1 MTKERMMHTVT
12 VHEAK
17 THLSRLLARVRAG
30 EEIVIARGKQPQAK
44 LVPIIDEAP
53 RPRQAGTL
61 GPISDE
67 EAEEAARPL
76 PKEYW
81 GWIGGDDD

>member
-1 MTKERMMHTVT
+1 MQIVT

-17 THLSRLLARVRAG
+17 THLSKLLARVREG
-30 EEIVIARGKQPQAK
+30 EEIIIAKGKHPQAK
-44 LVPIIDEAP
+44 LVPLSNKSVL
-53 RPRQAGTL
+53 PRQAGTL

-67 EAEEAARPL
+67 EAEEALRPL

-81 GWIGGDDD
+81 GDIGEDD

>member
-1 MTKERMMHTVT
+1 MEIVT

-30 EEIVIARGKQPQAK
+30 EEIVIARGKQPEAK
-44 LVPIIDEAP
+44 LVPWTEKP
-53 RPRQAGTL
+53 KTPRQFGTL

-76 PKEYW
+76 PREYW
-81 GWIGGDDD
+81 GWIGDGV

>member
-1 MTKERMMHTVT
+1 MQTVT

-17 THLSRLLARVRAG
+17 THLSRLLARVREG
-30 EEIVIARGKQPQAK
+30 EEIIIAKGRQPQAK
-44 LVPIIDEAP
+44 LVPLDDAP
-53 RPRQAGTL
+53 LRPRLAGTL

-67 EAEEAARPL
+67 ESEEAARPL

-81 GWIGGDDD
+81 GYIGDDQD

>member
-1 MTKERMMHTVT
+1 MEIVT

-17 THLSRLLARVRAG
+17 THLSRLLARVRDG
-30 EEIVIARGKQPQAK
+30 EEIVIAKGKHPQAK
-44 LVPIIDEAP
+44 LVPLTTTAKSP
-53 RPRQAGTL
+53 REFGTL

-67 EAEEAARPL
+67 EAEEAMRPL

-81 GWIGGDDD
+81 GYIGDVDG

>member
-1 MTKERMMHTVT
+1 MATVT

-17 THLSRLLARVRAG
+17 THLSRLLARVRDG
-30 EEIVIARGKQPQAK
+30 EEIIIAKGKDPQAK
-44 LVPIIDEAP
+44 LVPLTDQP
-53 RPRQAGTL
+53 KQPRQAGTL

-67 EAEEAARPL
+67 EAEEAVRPL

-81 GWIGGDDD
+81 GCIGDDED

>member
-1 MTKERMMHTVT
+1 MQTVT

-17 THLSRLLARVRAG
+17 THLSKLLALVREG
-30 EEIVIARGKQPQAK
+30 EEIIIAKGKQPQAM
-44 LVPIIDEAP
+44 LVPLKENP
-53 RPRQAGTL
+53 RRPRQAGTL
-61 GPISDE
+61 GPISNE

-81 GWIGGDDD
+81 GYLGEDDD

>member
-1 MTKERMMHTVT
+1 MQIVT

-17 THLSRLLARVRAG
+17 THLSRLLARVRDG
-30 EEIVIARGKQPQAK
+30 EEIIIAKGKHPQAK
-44 LVPIIDEAP
+44 LVPLDDKP
-53 RPRQAGTL
+53 KLPRQFGTL

-67 EAEEAARPL
+67 EAEEALRPL

-81 GWIGGDDD
+81 GDIGEDDD

>member
-1 MTKERMMHTVT
+1 METVT

-17 THLSRLLARVRAG
+17 THLSRLLARVREG
-30 EEIVIARGKQPQAK
+30 EVIIIAKGKQPQAK
-44 LVPIIDEAP
+44 LVPIEDEPLA
-53 RPRQAGTL
+53 PRQAGTL

-67 EAEEAARPL
+67 EANEALRPL

-81 GWIGGDDD
+81 GWIGDDDD

>member
-1 MTKERMMHTVT
+1 MQIVT

-30 EEIVIARGKQPQAK
+30 EEIIIAKGKEPQAK
-44 LVPIIDEAP
+44 LVPIAP
-53 RPRQAGTL
+53 EVKRPRLAGTL

-81 GWIGGDDD
+81 GYIGDDEG

>member
-1 MTKERMMHTVT
+1 MQTVT

-17 THLSRLLARVRAG
+17 THLSRLLARVREG
-30 EEIVIARGKQPQAK
+30 EEIIIAKGKHPWAK
-44 LVPIIDEAP
+44 LVPLDDKPIL
-53 RPRQAGTL
+53 PRQAGTL

-76 PKEYW
+76 PRDCW
-81 GWIGGDDD
+81 GDIGEDD

>member
-1 MTKERMMHTVT
+1 MATVT

-17 THLSRLLARVRAG
+17 THLSKLLVRVRDG
-30 EEIVIARGKQPQAK
+30 EEIIIANGKLPQAK
-44 LVPIIDEAP
+44 LVPLEDKPIL
-53 RPRQAGTL
+53 PRQAGTL

-67 EAEEAARPL
+67 EAEEALRPL

-81 GWIGGDDD
+81 GYIGDDDD

>member
-1 MTKERMMHTVT
+1 MQTVT

-30 EEIVIARGKQPQAK
+30 EEIIIAKGKQPQAK
-44 LVPIIDEAP
+44 LVPLDDGP
-53 RPRQAGTL
+53 KLPRQFGTL

-67 EAEEAARPL
+67 EAEEALRPL
-76 PKEYW
+76 PAVRT
-81 GWIGGDDD
+81 